1 MKTTMNPRRLV
12 TVPFSK
18 TQCGVDFY
26 INTGHSGEIRGVL
39 TENPLFRTDFFEFF
53 FFSRARGALLLGS
66 RRIELHDGMVLLLS
80 PHQQQRWL
88 VDEAELDYTFLIF
101 REDFMRTFLADKF
114 FVYRLLY
121 CYQSDTPPW
130 FDARAETFGE
140 YLRLLAKIRAELRAP
155 TADSYNLIVAV
166 LYYLLVTL
174 NRDYA
179 VACGLPVTLPRNNC
193 AFRFKALLE
202 EHIREEQRVEAY
214 ASMLRVSR
222 VTLNRAVMEQFGV
235 TAVHLL
241 KQRLLEAVKNDLL
254 FEGRSVSQLAE
265 TYGFS
270 DPSHLMRFFKR
281 QTGRTCSACIE
292 DYRRGAGE

>member
-1 MKTTMNPRRLV
+1 M
-12 TVPFSK
+12 
-18 TQCGVDFY
+18 
-26 INTGHSGEIRGVL
+26 
-39 TENPLFRTDFFEFF
+39 
-53 FFSRARGALLLGS
+53 LLLGG

-101 REDFMRTFLADKF
+101 REDFMRTFLSDKF

-130 FDARAETFGE
+130 FDASAETFAE
-140 YLRLLAKIRAELRAP
+140 YLRLLEKIKGELRAP
-155 TADSYNLIVAV
+155 TSDSYNLIVSV

-179 VACGLPVTLPRNNC
+179 SAYGLPVTLPRNNY

-202 EHIREEQRVEAY
+202 EHIRDMQRVEEY
-214 ASMLRVSR
+214 AAMMRVSR
-222 VTLNRAVMEQFGV
+222 VTLNRAVVEQFGV

-254 FEGRSVSQLAE
+254 FERRSVSELSE

-270 DPSHLMRFFKR
+270 DPSHLMRFFKQ
-281 QTGRTCSACIE
+281 QTGKTCSACLA
-292 DYRRGAGE
+292 DYGRGICE